1 MVIVATLNAV
11 QRLGWPMNEKE
22 QSIVTELRNLGDGR
36 TIVLYTNDDLVYKKL
51 LDLANPIK
59 IVPYEQER
67 GGKATVLGADLYFP
81 KEYRS
86 WLEKN
91 IGIRALKRK

>member
-1 MVIVATLNAV
+1 MVIVATLNVV
-11 QRLGWPMNEKE
+11 QGFGWPMSKKEK
-22 QSIVTELRNLGDGR
+22 SIVTELRDLGDGR
-36 TIVLYTNDDLVYKKL
+36 TIVLYTNDDLVYKKV

-59 IVPYEQER
+59 IVPYEQEQ

-81 KEYRS
+81 KEHRS

-91 IGIRALKRK
+91 IGISTLNRR